1 MSQRENLPQSDQTL
15 GAGDPET
22 KSTSLKKGT
31 LGLFGI
37 IFFVVAAAAPVAG
50 MTGAFP
56 VAIGIGDG
64 AGAAGMF
71 VAVGIVLLLF
81 SVGYATMSHYV
92 TNTGAFFAYVGRGL
106 GIVPGV
112 GSAFVSTLAYLTVQW
127 GVLGFLAGQLDFYMQ
142 AKFSFD
148 IDWWIYAIIMIV
160 IVWVLS
166 ALSVDIGAKV
176 LGIFL
181 IIEITALLV
190 LAFSI
195 LFQGGANGIDLGAS
209 FNPSNIFAGGLSG
222 GAGIAFAFAL
232 ASFIGFE
239 ATAIYGEES
248 KDPKRTVPKA
258 TYISVVFITVLFGIV
273 GLSLISGLGAEGVAD
288 KVFEVTSVDGVPL
301 ADPSAVLFSLSTTF
315 VGSWLTDLFSIIV
328 LTSLFAAMLAFQNSA
343 SRYLFSLGRAG
354 VLSKKLD
361 KVNSRQSPM
370 VATTVVS
377 ILAVI
382 LVILAVI
389 FAWDPIYQIFYW
401 FGAVA
406 VIAIVLTEILVSLSV
421 IVYFRRTKEDTRVWN
436 TLIAPILSIIGLV
449 IGEYMLMSRFN
460 LFSGTASG
468 EGGPWEMNTTGWI
481 LVLLTFVVFIV
492 GLIVGAVR
500 KNNENYDAVRNFVS
514 ESQEGGWA
522 IWSIPLL
529 ISENRAIAPKQG
541 RGMHAHRSC

>member
-112 GSAFVSTLAYLTVQW
+112 GSAFVSTLAYLTIQW
-127 GVLGFLAGQLDFYMQ
+127 GVLGFLAGQLDIYMQ
-142 AKFSFD
+142 TKFSFD
-148 IDWWIYAIIMIV
+148 IDWWIYAIILIV

-166 ALSVDIGAKV
+166 AMSVDIGAKV
-176 LGIFL
+176 LGVLL
-181 IIEITALLV
+181 IIEIIALLV

-195 LFQGGANGIDLGAS
+195 LFQGGADGIDLGAS
-209 FNPSNIFAGGLSG
+209 FNPSNIFAGGLTG

-248 KDPKRTVPKA
+248 KDPKRTVPRA
-258 TYISVVFITVLFGIV
+258 TYISVVFITVLFGLV
-273 GLSLISGLGAEGVAD
+273 GLALISGLGAEGVVD
-288 KVFEVTSVDGVPL
+288 KVFAVTAIDDVPL
-301 ADPSAVLFSLSTTF
+301 SDPSAVLFSLSTSF
-315 VGSWLTDLFSIIV
+315 VGSWLTELFSVIV

-343 SRYLFSLGRAG
+343 ARYLFSMGRAG
-354 VLSKKLD
+354 VLPKKLD
-361 KVNSRQSPM
+361 KVNGRQSPM

-377 ILAVI
+377 IFAIL
-382 LVILAVI
+382 LVIAGII
-389 FAWDPIYQIFYW
+389 FAWDPILNIFYW

-421 IVYFRRTKEDTRVWN
+421 IVYFRRTKEDTRAWH
-436 TLIAPILSIIGLV
+436 TLIAPILAIIGLV

-492 GLIVGAVR
+492 GLIVGAAR
-500 KNNENYDAVRNFVS
+500 KNKENYDAVRNFVS
-514 ESQEGGWA
+514 
-522 IWSIPLL
+522 
-529 ISENRAIAPKQG
+529 
-541 RGMHAHRSC
+541 

>member
-50 MTGAFP
+50 MT
-56 VAIGIGDG
+56 
-64 AGAAGMF
+64 GAAGMF

-181 IIEITALLV
+181 IIEITALLL

-492 GLIVGAVR
+492 GLFVGAVR

-514 ESQEGGWA
+514 
-522 IWSIPLL
+522 
-529 ISENRAIAPKQG
+529 
-541 RGMHAHRSC
+541 

>member
-1 MSQRENLPQSDQTL
+1 MSQREHLPHSDQNL
-15 GAGDPET
+15 GPGDPET
-22 KSTSLKKGT
+22 KSTSLRKGT

-56 VAIGIGDG
+56 VSVAIGDG

-71 VAVGIVLLLF
+71 VAVGLLLLLF

-127 GVLGFLAGQLDFYMQ
+127 GVIGFLSGQLDFYMMW
-142 AKFSFD
+142 KFGID
-148 IDWWIYAIIMIV
+148 IDWWIYAIILIV
-160 IVWVLS
+160 VVWVLS
-166 ALSVDIGAKV
+166 AMSVDIGAKV
-176 LGIFL
+176 LGVFL
-181 IIEITALLV
+181 TIEIIALLV
-190 LAFSI
+190 LALSI
-195 LFQGGANGIDLGAS
+195 LFQGGSDGVDLGAS

-258 TYISVVFITVLFGIV
+258 TYMSVVFITVLFGIV
-273 GLSLISGLGAEGVAD
+273 GLALVAGVGAEGVSD
-288 KVFEVTSVDGVPL
+288 KVLEITAVEGVPL
-301 ADPSAVLFSLSTTF
+301 ADPSAMLFSLADVF
-315 VGSWLTDLFSIIV
+315 VGGWLTEVFAVIV
-328 LTSLFAAMLAFQNSA
+328 MTSLFAATLAFQNSS

-377 ILAVI
+377 ILAI
-382 LVILAVI
+382 LLVVLGII
-389 FAWDPIYQIFYW
+389 FAWDPILNIFYW

-421 IVYFRRTKEDTRVWN
+421 IVYFRRTKEDTRVWH
-436 TLIAPILSIIGLV
+436 TMIAPILSIIGLV

-481 LVLLTFVVFIV
+481 LVLSTFVVFII
-492 GLIVGAVR
+492 GLIVGALR
-500 KNNENYDAVRNFVS
+500 KDKENYDAVHNFVS
-514 ESQEGGWA
+514 
-522 IWSIPLL
+522 
-529 ISENRAIAPKQG
+529 
-541 RGMHAHRSC
+541 

>member
-22 KSTSLKKGT
+22 KSTSLRKGS

-37 IFFVVAAAAPVAG
+37 IFFVIAAAAPVAG

-56 VAIGIGDG
+56 VAIVAGDG
-64 AGAAGMF
+64 AGAAGMY
-71 VAVGIVLLLF
+71 VAVGLVLLLF

-176 LGIFL
+176 LGVL
-181 IIEITALLV
+181 LVIEIVALLV

-195 LFQGGANGIDLGAS
+195 LFQGGASGIDLGAS
-209 FNPSNIFAGGLSG
+209 FSPANIFEGGLTG

-248 KDPKRTVPKA
+248 KDPKRTVPRA

-273 GLSLISGLGAEGVAD
+273 GLALISGLGAEGIRD
-288 KVFEVTSVDGVPL
+288 KVATETGGL
-301 ADPSAVLFSLSTTF
+301 ADPSAVLFGLSTSY
-315 VGSWLTDLFSIIV
+315 VGSWLTELFALIV
-328 LTSLFAAMLAFQNSA
+328 MTSLFAAMLAFQNSA
-343 SRYLFSLGRAG
+343 SRYLFSMGRAG
-354 VLSKKLD
+354 VLPKKLD
-361 KVNSRQSPM
+361 KVNGRQSPM

-377 ILAVI
+377 VFALII
-382 LVILAVI
+382 VILAII
-389 FAWDPIYQIFYW
+389 FAWDPITNLFFW

-460 LFSGTASG
+460 LFSGTAP
-468 EGGPWEMNTTGWI
+468 EGVGPEGPGPWEMNTTGWV

-492 GLIVGAVR
+492 GLIVGAAR
-500 KNNENYDAVRNFVS
+500 KNKENYDAVRNFVS
-514 ESQEGGWA
+514 
-522 IWSIPLL
+522 
-529 ISENRAIAPKQG
+529 
-541 RGMHAHRSC
+541 